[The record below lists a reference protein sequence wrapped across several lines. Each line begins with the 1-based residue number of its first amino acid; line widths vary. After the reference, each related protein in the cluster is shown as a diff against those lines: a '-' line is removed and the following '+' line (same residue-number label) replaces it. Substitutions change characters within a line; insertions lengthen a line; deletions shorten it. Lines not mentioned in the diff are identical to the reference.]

1 MGFFDLFKTKTET
14 KRTETAPIQ
23 TKSFTNIDELLEF
36 NFSDFPNDTYEVTE
50 VVDNGYGDTIR
61 NYQNTEAQN
70 VYNLFDT
77 IEIKKFIGKP
87 NKNFIFSNTRVTNHQ
102 KLKELTNNLVQLY
115 GTDHI
120 NLGKFNFEDERD
132 IKEGYWRGR
141 SWLDAEK
148 YKSPIMISYD
158 AEIGL
163 SMTVFKTE

>member
-61 NYQNTEAQN
+61 NYQNTEVQN

-87 NKNFIFSNTRVTNHQ
+87 NKNFIKKHLCCKSNHT
-102 KLKELTNNLVQLY
+102 
-115 GTDHI
+115 
-120 NLGKFNFEDERD
+120 
-132 IKEGYWRGR
+132 
-141 SWLDAEK
+141 
-148 YKSPIMISYD
+148 
-158 AEIGL
+158 
-163 SMTVFKTE
+163 